1 MRRIARKYRKIKP
14 LVILAVVVL
23 IAITNTAPG
32 YLIRGSVLT
41 IAGDIRI
48 LLTSKN
54 DYLIDDTLMDA
65 YVQDGGT
72 IVYDSLDDIRSRTRN
87 TTYAYYSMKKK
98 EIHIPRKSKAGH
110 FEHEFG
116 HYLDQK
122 YEVSDSEEFKNLISN
137 NKEALHWAQILI
149 TGIDYGRD
157 SLEETGNMREYFANV
172 YSFYIAYTETLK
184 SLAPQVYEYIDNFEK
199 EITHDEQNI

>member
-1 MRRIARKYRKIKP
+1 MRRIARKYGKIKP

-54 DYLIDDTLMDA
+54 DYLINDTLMDA
-65 YVQDGGT
+65 YAQDGGT
-72 IVYDSLDDIRSRTRN
+72 IVYDSLDDIRRHIGEGAC
-87 TTYAYYSMKKK
+87 AYYSESKK
-98 EIHIPRKSKAGH
+98 EIHIPKKSEVGD

-122 YEVSDSEEFKNLISN
+122 YEISDREEFKTLISD
-137 NKEALHWAQILI
+137 NKDALHWVQLLI
-149 TGIDYGRD
+149 MGIDYGQD
-157 SLEETGNMREYFANV
+157 SLEETGNMCEYFANV
-172 YSFYIAYTETLK
+172 YSFYIVDTETLK
-184 SLAPQVYEYIDNFEK
+184 SLAPQVYEYIDNFEE

>member
-54 DYLIDDTLMDA
+54 DYLINDTLMDE
-65 YVQDGGT
+65 YIQDGGT
-72 IVYDSLDDIRSRTRN
+72 IVYESLDDIRRHIGERAC
-87 TTYAYYSMKKK
+87 AYYSASKK
-98 EIHIPRKSKAGH
+98 EIHIPRKSKAGE

-122 YEVSDSEEFKNLISN
+122 YGVSDCKEFKALISD
-137 NKEALHWAQILI
+137 NKDALHWVQLLI
-149 TGIDYGRD
+149 MGIDYGQD
-157 SLEETGNMREYFANV
+157 SLEETGNMCEYFANV
-172 YSFYIAYTETLK
+172 YIFYIVDTETLK
-184 SLAPQVYEYIDNFEK
+184 SLAPQVYEYIDNFEEK
-199 EITHDEQNI
+199 ITHDEQNI

>member
-23 IAITNTAPG
+23 IAITNTVPG

-54 DYLIDDTLMDA
+54 DYLIDDTLMDT

-157 SLEETGNMREYFANV
+157 SLAETGNMREYFANV

-184 SLAPQVYEYIDNFEK
+184 SLAPQVYEYIDNFEE

>member
-23 IAITNTAPG
+23 IAITNTVPG

-54 DYLIDDTLMDA
+54 DYLINDTLMDA
-65 YVQDGGT
+65 YIQDGGT
-72 IVYDSLDDIRSRTRN
+72 IVYDSLDDIRRHMGEGTC
-87 TTYAYYSMKKK
+87 AYYSSSKK
-98 EIHIPRKSKAGH
+98 EIHIQKNAKTGD

-122 YEVSDSEEFKNLISN
+122 YEVSDSEEFKNLISD
-137 NKEALHWAQILI
+137 NKEALHWAQLLTIG
-149 TGIDYGRD
+149 TDYGKEALGKTE
-157 SLEETGNMREYFANV
+157 SYSEYFAEV
-172 YSFYIAYTETLK
+172 YSYYCIKPETLK
-184 SLAPQVYEYIDNFEK
+184 SLAPQVYEYIDNFEE